1 MKTVLSIIGVLILA
15 LAITIVSMDW
25 LIVSVHESG
34 ADGTRVWIPVPMA
47 AIRLAVGA
55 VPDKIF
61 DDADTDA
68 PEFAEYK
75 DVFRAMIGELE
86 KIPDALLVEVTERDE
101 HVVIRKEADVF
112 VIDVADGDE
121 DVKVRVHVASLRYIA
136 DAYDGQRFDPLKI
149 LEIVH
154 ELPDGDFVNVRK
166 PGTEVR
172 LAVW

>member
-15 LAITIVSMDW
+15 LVITIISMDW

-34 ADGTRVWIPVPMA
+34 ADGTRVWIPVPIA
-47 AIRLAVGA
+47 AIRLAVWA

-61 DDADTDA
+61 EDADTDA
-68 PEFAEYK
+68 PEFAEYE
-75 DVFRAMIGELE
+75 DVFRAMIGEIE
-86 KIPDALLVEVTERDE
+86 KIPDAVLVEVTERNT
-101 HVVIRKEADVF
+101 HVVIRKQADVF
-112 VIDVADGDE
+112 VIDVTDGDE
-121 DVKVRVHVASLRYIA
+121 DVRVRVPVASLRYIA

-154 ELPDGDFVNVRK
+154 ELPHGDFVHVRE

>member
-1 MKTVLSIIGVLILA
+1 MKIVLSIIGVLILA
-15 LAITIVSMDW
+15 LVITIVSMDW

-34 ADGTRVWIPVPMA
+34 EDGTRIWIPVPIA
-47 AIRLAVGA
+47 AIRLAVWA

-61 DDADTDA
+61 EEADTDA
-68 PEFAEYK
+68 PEFAEYE
-75 DVFRAMIGELE
+75 DVFRAMLGEFE
-86 KIPDALLVEVTERDE
+86 KMPDALLVEVTERKE
-101 HVVIRKEADVF
+101 HVVIRKQADVF
-112 VIDVADGDE
+112 VIDVSDGDE
-121 DVKVRVHVASLRYIA
+121 DVSVRVPVASLRYIA

-154 ELPDGDFVNVRK
+154 ELPDGDLVHVRE